1 MEDTM
6 MARLHPFRFGVFAEG
21 VGSRA
26 ALLDTARR
34 AEDGGFATFLMRDH
48 FISEPFGH
56 QLAPL
61 TALATVAAVTRTL
74 RIGSLVFAND
84 YRHPVV
90 LAKEVA
96 TLDVLSEG
104 RFELGLGAG
113 FSRAEYEQAGIAFDP
128 PHVRAERLEEAL
140 HVVKGL
146 FSDAPFTLAGQHY
159 SVSSL
164 NSFPKPLQRPHPP
177 ILVGAASSRM
187 LSIAARHADI
197 IGLQTVSTT
206 RGVLAQDPKVRSA
219 STVTEKIDQV
229 RQAADERFDEIELS
243 MVASVIITDH
253 RQEAAEQF
261 ARDRGWRAIAADEV
275 LTMPSVFIGTVDYI
289 AEEMQG
295 RRERY
300 GVSYYVLFD
309 QLMES
314 VAPLVTRLAGE

>member
-1 MEDTM
+1 
-6 MARLHPFRFGVFAEG
+6 MARLRPFRFGVFAEG
-21 VGSRA
+21 VRSRE

-34 AEDGGFATFLMRDH
+34 AEAGGFATFLLRDH
-48 FISEPFGH
+48 FIAEPFGH

-90 LAKEVA
+90 LAKEFA

-146 FSDAPFTLAGQHY
+146 FSDAPFTFAGQHY

-164 NSFPKPLQRPHPP
+164 NSFPTPLQRPHLP

-206 RGVLAQDPKVRSA
+206 RGVVAQDSKVRSA
-219 STVTEKIDQV
+219 NAVSEKIEQV
-229 RQAADERFDEIELS
+229 RQLAGGRFEEIELS
-243 MVASVIITDH
+243 TVASVIVTPS
-253 RQEAAEQF
+253 
-261 ARDRGWRAIAADEV
+261 RGG
-275 LTMPSVFIGTVDYI
+275 S
-289 AEEMQG
+289 
-295 RRERY
+295 
-300 GVSYYVLFD
+300 GVIRS
-309 QLMES
+309 
-314 VAPLVTRLAGE
+314 